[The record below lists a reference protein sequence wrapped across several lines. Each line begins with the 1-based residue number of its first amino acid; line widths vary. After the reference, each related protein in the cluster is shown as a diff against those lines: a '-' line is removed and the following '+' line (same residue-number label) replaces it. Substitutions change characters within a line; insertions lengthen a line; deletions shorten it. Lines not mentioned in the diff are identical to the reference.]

1 MKRLKIGKA
10 TENITSNS
18 GLALLGQ
25 AIKNHTNLT
34 QSLDNIPLRHGLS
47 HSDVVV
53 SYLGLL
59 SLGKND
65 FEAIRGMQDD
75 AFYHESLSITQVP
88 STDRIRQRID
98 ERSKEYESL
107 VSQASIDFLI
117 STGATITGLSTGHVS
132 IDMDVTALDNS
143 SSEKEGV
150 SYTYKKYD
158 GYAPMAAYVGQEGYC
173 VSFELREGKQ
183 HCQEGTPELLPI
195 VLDRTFSL
203 TDAKVLLRLDSGN
216 DAIENIQVINDYQ
229 AQHPDRKIDFIIK
242 WNPRNEKHHTDDWL
256 ALAEKEAAWDEPR
269 AGKRVGVWIMTVTR
283 FWNGKEYTLKRV
295 MRLIERTID
304 RDGQRLVLPEIEIE
318 GWWFSVNES
327 AETVIALYNDHG
339 TSEQFHSEFKTDLDI
354 ERLPSGKFDT
364 NAFVLT
370 SAALIYNILRW
381 LGQEG
386 LTASTKRYKKPA
398 QRRRI
403 KTVMQELMYLA
414 GRIVDSGRYWIM
426 RFSRSC
432 WIAEIFSKLY
442 GKLAGT

>member
-1 MKRLKIGKA
+1 
-10 TENITSNS
+10 
-18 GLALLGQ
+18 
-25 AIKNHTNLT
+25 
-34 QSLDNIPLRHGLS
+34 
-47 HSDVVV
+47 
-53 SYLGLL
+53 
-59 SLGKND
+59 
-65 FEAIRGMQDD
+65 
-75 AFYHESLSITQVP
+75 
-88 STDRIRQRID
+88 
-98 ERSKEYESL
+98 
-107 VSQASIDFLI
+107 
-117 STGATITGLSTGHVS
+117 
-132 IDMDVTALDNS
+132 
-143 SSEKEGV
+143 
-150 SYTYKKYD
+150 
-158 GYAPMAAYVGQEGYC
+158 
-173 VSFELREGKQ
+173 
-183 HCQEGTPELLPI
+183 
-195 VLDRTFSL
+195 
-203 TDAKVLLRLDSGN
+203 
-216 DAIENIQVINDYQ
+216 
-229 AQHPDRKIDFIIK
+229 
-242 WNPRNEKHHTDDWL
+242 
-256 ALAEKEAAWDEPR
+256 
-269 AGKRVGVWIMTVTR
+269 MTVTR

-295 MRLIERTID
+295 MRLIERTIG